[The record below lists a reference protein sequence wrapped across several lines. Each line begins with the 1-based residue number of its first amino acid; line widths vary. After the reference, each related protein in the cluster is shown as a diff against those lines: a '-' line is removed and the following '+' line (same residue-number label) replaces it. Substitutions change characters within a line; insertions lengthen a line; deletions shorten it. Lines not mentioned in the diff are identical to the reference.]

1 MDPVIVD
8 ILIIILLIAA
18 SAVCIAL
25 IYGLKKII
33 QSVSMLQKDINELKT
48 SLKPL
53 IESAQLL
60 TENINEITEGA
71 KSQLNISKSIINDVR
86 YRADKILDLENKVR
100 DGMENA
106 VMPFI
111 NGLSAI
117 GKGFDAFWK
126 KYKNI

>member
-1 MDPVIVD
+1 MNPVIVD
-8 ILIIILLIAA
+8 IFIIILLIAA

-25 IYGLKKII
+25 LYGLKKII
-33 QSVSMLQKDINELKT
+33 QSVSMLQKDINELST

-53 IESAQLL
+53 IESTQLL
-60 TENINEITEGA
+60 TENINQITEET
-71 KSQLNISKSIINDVR
+71 KSQLNVSKSIINDVR

-111 NGLSAI
+111 NSLSAI
-117 GKGFDAFWK
+117 RKAFDAFWK
-126 KYKNI
+126 RYNN